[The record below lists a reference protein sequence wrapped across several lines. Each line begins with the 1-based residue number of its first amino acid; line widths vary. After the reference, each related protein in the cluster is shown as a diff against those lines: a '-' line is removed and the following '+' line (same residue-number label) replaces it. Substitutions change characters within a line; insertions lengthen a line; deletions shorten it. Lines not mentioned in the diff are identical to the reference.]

1 VTLTVNGSLRQALE
15 PVTVADLLATE
26 QEPAQHV
33 VVEVNG
39 RYVPRTA
46 YADHVLSEGD
56 RVEIILPA
64 FGG

>member
-1 VTLTVNGSLRQALE
+1 MRLFVNGMPQSFPADAKLE
-15 PVTVADLLATE
+15 DVVE
-26 QEPAQHV
+26 SEGIPAKHV

-39 RYVPRTA
+39 RFVPRKQHQETS
-46 YADHVLSEGD
+46 LSEGD